1 MHDASSLRYQH
12 RRNVLARQ
20 IRECEATANAARA
33 IVAEIDARSVPAN
46 ETQHDML
53 VRLVSRETAVLL
65 IAEMERRITWAQIGR
80 RALEA
85 ELRAIWAL

>member
-33 IVAEIDARSVPAN
+33 MVAAIDARDVPDD

-53 VRLVSRETAVLL
+53 VRLASRETAMLL
-65 IAEMERRITWAQIGR
+65 IREMERQVTWAQIGR

-85 ELRAIWAL
+85 ELRAIWSM